1 MIARLRSFASGP
13 APDVLEAAGLLRFVY
28 LVVFGAQLLLA
39 LAVGASIA
47 ALVPGRSAANDIVA
61 VVLLVMALFHLPLGW
76 VLGRTAIRAGG
87 RQGALSG
94 IIAAAVLF
102 SIPAWFGVLLLVS
115 GQRPVYLLATAVIV
129 SVAYA
134 LGFLLTGT
142 AAAVA
147 AADEPPAVSA
157 AVEPPP
163 AGQPSNDPLVRDP
176 AHRDAAASAG
186 PPRQETPS

>member
-39 LAVGASIA
+39 LVVGASIA

-147 AADEPPAVSA
+147 ASDEPPDAEHVRSGPPSDDPVARDPTRPDA
-157 AVEPPP
+157 ATAARAPRQEPPP
-163 AGQPSNDPLVRDP
+163 
-176 AHRDAAASAG
+176 
-186 PPRQETPS
+186 